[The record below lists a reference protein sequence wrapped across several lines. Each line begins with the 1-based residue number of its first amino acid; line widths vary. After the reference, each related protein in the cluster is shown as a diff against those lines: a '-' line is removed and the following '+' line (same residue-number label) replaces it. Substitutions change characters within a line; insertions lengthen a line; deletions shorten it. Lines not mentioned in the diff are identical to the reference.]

1 MDPEISFKAQECSK
15 ERLTGVNRLIILA
28 EIEGGEERHSNLRK
42 IMEKLK
48 LQCLPGLVLVGDL
61 SVTNVYL
68 GISKHGGKYACY
80 ICEGPS
86 TIQSGKLQTFG
97 SLKKHYKDYKA
108 DGAEPKRMQK
118 FKNVINECLVHGEP
132 EELVGDKLPL
142 PELHLLIGIVN
153 HYRKLILKIW
163 PRLEIWERGKW
174 TIPVCHGGG
183 LDGVNCNK

>member
-1 MDPEISFKAQECSK
+1 
-15 ERLTGVNRLIILA
+15 
-28 EIEGGEERHSNLRK
+28 
-42 IMEKLK
+42 
-48 LQCLPGLVLVGDL
+48 
-61 SVTNVYL
+61 
-68 GISKHGGKYACY
+68 
-80 ICEGPS
+80 
-86 TIQSGKLQTFG
+86 
-97 SLKKHYKDYKA
+97 
-108 DGAEPKRMQK
+108 MQK

-174 TIPVCHGGG
+174 TIYGRHGGG